1 MIEMIVDEGDVI
13 DTGSHRLRAFH
24 TPGHSSGSIS
34 LFEERQGLLI
44 TGDTVLAGGN
54 LGGVFGSG
62 NISDMIDSLETLGGL
77 GAKLHLPGH
86 GPLSTEPA
94 KDIERALAISRQLLS
109 DTRILFETLNAQ
121 DSINKV
127 ILSLRDLNRS
137 FA

>member
-1 MIEMIVDEGDVI
+1 
-13 DTGSHRLRAFH
+13 
-24 TPGHSSGSIS
+24 
-34 LFEERQGLLI
+34 
-44 TGDTVLAGGN
+44 LAG
-54 LGGVFGSG
+54 VSG
-62 NISDMIDSLETLGGL
+62 RAIISDTIDSLEIL
-77 GAKLHLPGH
+77 GALGARLHLPGH

-94 KDIERALAISRQLLS
+94 KDIERALVISRQLLS

>member
-1 MIEMIVDEGDVI
+1 
-13 DTGSHRLRAFH
+13 
-24 TPGHSSGSIS
+24 
-34 LFEERQGLLI
+34 
-44 TGDTVLAGGN
+44 
-54 LGGVFGSG
+54 
-62 NISDMIDSLETLGGL
+62 MIDSLETLGGL

>member
-1 MIEMIVDEGDVI
+1 MKATSSTPAPPLARV
-13 DTGSHRLRAFH
+13 H

-34 LFEERQGLLI
+34 LFEERQGLLM

-62 NISDMIDSLETLGGL
+62 NISGMIESLETLGGL

-94 KDIERALAISRQLLS
+94 KDIERALA
-109 DTRILFETLNAQ
+109 Q